1 MTIMVFIRSQTIQV
15 GNVVIVG
22 EQRRAS
28 NLINKL
34 TLSERELK
42 GAANYQ
48 EHGNPEDGFSLGL
61 TGQ

>member
-42 GAANYQ
+42 GAAVY
-48 EHGNPEDGFSLGL
+48 
-61 TGQ
+61 